1 MDFLLIAWVKKF
13 IASAIAGA
21 GGGVAPKI
29 VDGLPETG
37 ESGVL
42 YLVLKSSALSR
53 AVTPTYN
60 YYDEYLWINGEWEQI
75 GSTEIPLDEFVTPD
89 ELNSAVEA
97 AINELVAS
105 GELKGEKGDKGD
117 TGATGAAGAK
127 GEKGDTG
134 AKGADGKTPVKGVDY
149 FTDADKAELVEDVL
163 EALPTY
169 DGTVRS

>member
-42 YLVLKSSALSR
+42 YLVLKSSALLR
-53 AVTPTYN
+53 AATSTYN
-60 YYDEYLWINGEWEQI
+60 YYDEYLWINGKWEQI
-75 GSTEIPLDEFVTPD
+75 GSTEIPLDEFVTHD
-89 ELNSAVEA
+89 ELNSALEA
-97 AINELVAS
+97 AIYELMTS
-105 GELKGEKGDKGD
+105 GVLKGEKGDKGD
-117 TGATGAAGAK
+117 TGAT
-127 GEKGDTG
+127 
-134 AKGADGKTPVKGVDY
+134 GADGKTPVKGVDY